1 MVSLNTPPPL
11 PNLLSSVSNQGQSG
25 PRNPILKR
33 VRYFAMARTFREG
46 LFVLRC
52 RNRKAATHRDQLGS
66 LQKE

>member
-33 VRYFAMARTFREG
+33 VRYFAMGALSGRGCSLCDAGIAKQQRTA
-46 LFVLRC
+46 V
-52 RNRKAATHRDQLGS
+52 N
-66 LQKE
+66 